1 LPLTTLGQE
10 TRWAYSTMPPSL
22 FLVVLFQDNLGKL
35 ILMRQEML
43 KYRINSKSQVKS
55 PGLDALWAS
64 SYNLQLAWDSKNY
77 ENCKTRK
84 NSLLSYR

>member
-1 LPLTTLGQE
+1 
-10 TRWAYSTMPPSL
+10 
-22 FLVVLFQDNLGKL
+22 
-35 ILMRQEML
+35 MRKEML

-84 NSLLSYR
+84 KLTAKLPLKNCMILHMIDKCLKFCISELTKYSPSLIMSN